1 MGVKAQL
8 VRDADEGPAGGYEL
22 YKSGDR
28 YPAGMIYQ
36 CPCGCKRIGALAFRP
51 HASPSWEWDGN
62 QEQPTLS
69 PSVHD
74 ISNGKTHWHG
84 YLRNGVWENC

>member
-8 VRDADEGPAGGYEL
+8 VEDTENAPAGAYEF
-22 YKSGDR
+22 YRSGDR
-28 YPAGMIYQ
+28 EFAGMIYV
-36 CPCGCKRIGALAFRP
+36 CPCGCGKTGALAFRP

-62 QEQPTLS
+62 KEAPTLS

-74 ISNGKTHWHG
+74 IPHGKTHWHG
-84 YLRNGVWENC
+84 YLRAGVWESC